1 VVGDFLNCLFLQRQ
15 HQHHRIDLT
24 SSMSGLYDDDFRAK
38 CTWELC
44 GLAGAFFGYRPSRA
58 ANLAFTVLFGISL
71 VVFLAQ
77 GFFVGKRWLG
87 FTIAMVS
94 GCALEVIGYIGRVM
108 AYNDLWS
115 NVSKQSPP

>member
-1 VVGDFLNCLFLQRQ
+1 VGDFLNCLFLQRQ

-77 GFFVGKRWLG
+77 GF
-87 FTIAMVS
+87 AMVS